1 MRQTIS
7 SILFGL
13 SKSLRGLTALVA
25 IILATTA
32 YEAKAQFK
40 FGGQVGTNYSFSSP
54 QIESEGRLG
63 TMFGGIVEYRFK
75 SSPWLLR
82 AELNWEH
89 NTMLLKNF
97 DMKSMTGSALEYDLS
112 LRTINVPISVG
123 YRFHLTPSLTLTP
136 RAGMWRREGL
146 NNSSGVVTSYALN
159 QGESTQ
165 PNSLGIMLFEGAS
178 GKVTKNSRNY
188 FGTYSYNPFNRVQ
201 YGLLLGLDLSL
212 GRHWQASLNYQHG
225 TGTALQYETTSE
237 ANLYLRAFE
246 FSLAYI
252 L

>member
-112 LRTINVPISVG
+112 LRTINVPVSVG
-123 YRFHLTPSLTLTP
+123 YRFGVTPSVQLTP
-136 RAGMWRREGL
+136 RVGLWRREGL

-159 QGESTQ
+159 QGESKE
-165 PNSLGIMLFEGAS
+165 PNSLGVRLFDGAT
-178 GKVTKNSRNY
+178 GQVAKTSRNY
-188 FGTYSYNPFNRVQ
+188 FGTYSFRPFNRVQ
-201 YGLLLGLDLSL
+201 YGLLFALDLSL

-237 ANLYLRAFE
+237 AKLYMRAFE
-246 FSLAYI
+246 LSVAYI